1 VIDFF
6 LAATLLL
13 LASLAL
19 LVYPV
24 LHGRERGAED
34 RRGDAVAL
42 GRERL
47 EALKRGKAA
56 GEIDDAE
63 YDEQV
68 RDLEAQLADDLHA
81 QPSPGPAPGRPG
93 GAWIGIAVVVFIPV
107 LSGLLYLALGQ
118 PRALSPA
125 ETIVSG
131 GTGADGDQPL
141 DVNAMVARL
150 ADRLKQ
156 NPDDAEGWFM
166 LGRSYMVFNRYQEA
180 ADVFARVRRLGGN
193 VPDVLVRQADAI
205 AMTQGGS
212 LAGEPV
218 RLVQN
223 ALRQD
228 PDHVQA
234 LWMAANGAY
243 QSGDYPAA
251 LDYYRKVEPMLDG
264 NSRQQVQG
272 MIDELV
278 RRGYDQAGAGASAP
292 EAPMTPRPANGAG
305 PSLKV
310 HVALSPSLQDSASD
324 QDTVY
329 VFAKAVDGPPI
340 PLAVVRKTVTELPL
354 TVTLDDSQAMM
365 PQLSLS
371 RFEQVTVGARVSNSG
386 RPTPQPGDLEGESP
400 PVSSD
405 TSQPV
410 NVVIDRVVP
419 DA

>member
-1 VIDFF
+1 
-6 LAATLLL
+6 
-13 LASLAL
+13 
-19 LVYPV
+19 
-24 LHGRERGAED
+24 
-34 RRGDAVAL
+34 
-42 GRERL
+42 
-47 EALKRGKAA
+47 
-56 GEIDDAE
+56 
-63 YDEQV
+63 
-68 RDLEAQLADDLHA
+68 
-81 QPSPGPAPGRPG
+81 
-93 GAWIGIAVVVFIPV
+93 
-107 LSGLLYLALGQ
+107 
-118 PRALSPA
+118 
-125 ETIVSG
+125 
-131 GTGADGDQPL
+131 
-141 DVNAMVARL
+141 
-150 ADRLKQ
+150 
-156 NPDDAEGWFM
+156 
-166 LGRSYMVFNRYQEA
+166 
-180 ADVFARVRRLGGN
+180 
-193 VPDVLVRQADAI
+193 
-205 AMTQGGS
+205 
-212 LAGEPV
+212 
-218 RLVQN
+218 
-223 ALRQD
+223 
-228 PDHVQA
+228 
-234 LWMAANGAY
+234 MAANGAY